1 MSNSK
6 TIPLSDPARTEALA
20 ARLSRLAEKGD
31 VIALSGDLGAGK
43 TVFARAFIRAYT
55 GLADEEVPSP
65 TFTLAQVYEGG
76 RWLIWHFDLYRLEKP
91 EHALE
96 LGLEEA
102 IDQGVVLIEWPERLG
117 AERPRQGLSLTLDF
131 AADPQAR
138 LARLEDGGGWAQ
150 RLERIGDE

>member
-1 MSNSK
+1 MSDSK
-6 TIPLSDPARTEALA
+6 TIPLNDPAATEALA
-20 ARLSRLAEKGD
+20 ARLARLAEKGD
-31 VIALSGDLGAGK
+31 VLALAGDLGAGK
-43 TVFARAFIRAYT
+43 TLFARAFIRAYT

-76 RWLIWHFDLYRLEKP
+76 RWLVWHFDLYRLDKP

-117 AERPRQGLSLTLDF
+117 PEGPRSGLALSLEF
-131 AADPQAR
+131 GPDPQAR
-138 LARLEDGGGWAQ
+138 LARLADRGGWAA
-150 RLERIGDE
+150 RLERIGDG